1 MGKLDGQVELITVA
15 SSGIVKATALEFGR
29 EGASVFVVYHSDD
42 DEAAAVKAEIDAA
55 GARCA
60 VHKGDVGSEADVKMA
75 FEACGKALG
84 PATILMN
91 NAGIDAA
98 GINVADMTLD
108 RWNQAISTNLT
119 GPFLCS
125 RAFVRARP
133 AGSSGGKNTNV
144 TAGNQGMPHTDA
156 ARDVADKGR

>member
-1 MGKLDGQVELITVA
+1 MGKLDGQVALITGA
-15 SSGIVKATALEFGR
+15 SSGIGKATALEFAR

-42 DEAAAVKAEIDAA
+42 DEAAAVKAEIEAA

-60 VHKGDVGSEADVKMA
+60 VHKGDVGSEADVKTA

-98 GINVADMTLD
+98 GITVRSAE
-108 RWNQAISTNLT
+108 RRVGKEGVST
-119 GPFLCS
+119 GRS
-125 RAFVRARP
+125 R
-133 AGSSGGKNTNV
+133 
-144 TAGNQGMPHTDA
+144 
-156 ARDVADKGR
+156 

>member
-1 MGKLDGQVELITVA
+1 MGKLDGQVALITGA
-15 SSGIVKATALEFGR
+15 SSGIGKATAVEFAR

-42 DEAAAVKAEIDAA
+42 DEAAAVKAEIEAA

-98 GINVADMTLD
+98 GINVADMT
-108 RWNQAISTNLT
+108 QI
-119 GPFLCS
+119 G
-125 RAFVRARP
+125 RASCRERVCQY
-133 AGSSGGKNTNV
+133 V
-144 TAGNQGMPHTDA
+144 
-156 ARDVADKGR
+156 